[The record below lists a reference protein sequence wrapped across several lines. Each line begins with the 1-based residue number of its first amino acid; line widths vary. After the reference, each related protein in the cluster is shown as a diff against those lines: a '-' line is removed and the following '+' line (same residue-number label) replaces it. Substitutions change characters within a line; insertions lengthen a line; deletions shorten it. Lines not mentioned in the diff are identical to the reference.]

1 MSSKE
6 PSLPGEITEAL
17 AGARFRV
24 HMDTGEDIIAYMA
37 GKMRVR
43 KISLNLGD
51 KVDVVL
57 DPYGG
62 VASNRIVWRR

>member
-1 MSSKE
+1 MAKE
-6 PSLPGEITEAL
+6 PSQPGRITEAL

-24 HMDTGEDIIAYMA
+24 RMDDGKEVIAYMA

-43 KISLNLGD
+43 KISLEIGD

-57 DPYGG
+57 DPYEGA
-62 VASNRIVWRR
+62 ASNRIVWRR